1 MTHRY
6 VNINKAR
13 VELIDLLEKFG
24 KVGVLWYRPILT
36 DEDHR
41 ILLKEVRDS
50 GWQVRVGVGRKSGEG
65 DRFFP
70 TWDIGPAGNWRNR
83 LKSRAEL
90 PAPGELNNPDIPNPD
105 QAEAVCK
112 VRNAAFLSE
121 KRSALRSALLALGG
135 IRLQAEEQIFFPPVL
150 RADLHREL
158 NYAGW
163 EARRSYKFDENRVGT
178 VVMELHPSHKGEE
191 GIDAAYV
198 AMPLA
203 ERLPTPQECTRHALV
218 LRVST
223 LRQVRRQLSAIL
235 AERKKSGAQRF
246 ELSTRDWS
254 AVVEHW
260 VATKLRDAGWTVNGE
275 GRSYRYKDR
284 ALEIKPA
291 VHRHIR
297 AAAVGKYFPM
307 PEYAPD
313 DRAAAVLAAARSQ
326 LARMLPKGSGRA
338 VLPDGLF
345 EDEVRDKLIAELTEK
360 RWRCVRDGAA
370 YAIETPVC

>member
-6 VNINKAR
+6 ANINKAR
-13 VELIDLLEKFG
+13 VELIDLLENFG
-24 KVGVLWYRPILT
+24 KVGVLWYRSILT

-50 GWQVRVGVGRKSGEG
+50 GWQVKVGVGRKSGEG

-70 TWDIGPAGNWRNR
+70 TWAIGPAGNWRNK
-83 LKSRAEL
+83 LKALAEL
-90 PAPGELNNPDIPNPD
+90 PAPGELNSPVIPNPD

-121 KRSALRSALLALGG
+121 KRSELRTALLTLGG
-135 IRLQAEEQIFFPPVL
+135 IRLQAEEEIFFPPVL

-158 NYAGW
+158 NQAGW
-163 EARRSYKFDENRVGT
+163 EAKRRYKFDENRAGT
-178 VVMELHPSHKGEE
+178 PVMELHPSHKGED
-191 GIDAAYV
+191 GIDAAYI
-198 AMPLA
+198 AMPQA
-203 ERLPTPQECTRHALV
+203 ERLPTPNECTRHALV

-223 LRQVRRQLSAIL
+223 LRKVRRQLSALL
-235 AERKKSGAQRF
+235 AECKKSGAQRF

-260 VATKLRDAGWTVNGE
+260 VATKLREAGWTVNGE
-275 GRSYRYKDR
+275 GRTYRYKDR

-307 PEYAPD
+307 PYYAPD
-313 DRAAAVLAAARSQ
+313 DREAAVLAAARST
-326 LARMLPKGSGRA
+326 LASMLPKGSGKA
-338 VLPDGLF
+338 IVPDGLF
-345 EDEVRDKLIAELTEK
+345 EDEVRDLLIAELKEK
-360 RWRCVRDGAA
+360 LWRCVRQGAA
-370 YAIETPVC
+370 YVIEAP